1 MIEHVMPL
9 VLTISWVYTVAMLVQ
24 SIVHEK
30 ELRLKEVSLVLTI
43 LEFLVS
49 SDEVSKLEY
58 SILDEPESKG

>member
-30 ELRLKEVSLVLTI
+30 ELRLKEVSLVSTL
-43 LEFLVS
+43 LEILVS

-58 SILDEPESKG
+58 SILDEPESKE